1 MMLVLH
7 FQNISVAVEGFLSF
21 ADEKLTNIMIQCFGS
36 FSLEV
41 VEMRL

>member
-7 FQNISVAVEGFLSF
+7 FQNISVAAEGFLSF
-21 ADEKLTNIMIQCFGS
+21 ADEKLTNIMIQCFSS